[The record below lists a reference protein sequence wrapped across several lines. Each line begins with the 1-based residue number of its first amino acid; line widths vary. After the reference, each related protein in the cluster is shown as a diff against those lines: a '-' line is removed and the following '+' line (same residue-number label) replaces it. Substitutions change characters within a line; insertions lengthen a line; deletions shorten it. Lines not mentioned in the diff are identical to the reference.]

1 MVNHFK
7 FMQTLVKIENL
18 LRGAIKVEESDLCE
32 SIIGY
37 GVQFYPFLKKIFEIE
52 GELSEEIIKEQVQ
65 DTENLSRLKSVF
77 LNLCIRETES
87 FGKKMDEIERIF
99 SLEKNEILLFKLI
112 SQLRNC
118 EEEIYFNN
126 LLVDKLLSQ
135 PKLANFLSLLFELP
149 EEFIYHQI
157 YNPTSNL
164 NRFRL
169 FVSSD
174 REVRESYYIKRYLLD
189 PNVESFENYLFPLPE
204 GLRLDF
210 PFSQAQKD
218 EIHKTAILYKKNDN
232 YRTLLFT
239 HSDTLSLQVASQIAE
254 QSGLK
259 LYYIDISPESK
270 MWEIQYHSLKSL
282 DYLGFSG
289 ALIYL
294 RLNYQIDRLE
304 VGSALISTVERILGL
319 TQARI
324 IIHPENYRS
333 ESNVHV
339 EIVNRVDSY
348 INFTKSEKENR
359 EEVYALKLNGERMD
373 DRYYRSE
380 LLMYQLERIYRLDL
394 DRQELEKQIIFF
406 SRNDEIQIQDLKNL
420 CVDYDFFNT
429 SFSPLEI
436 KEAVRRFIDL
446 SEEQKKMIKRTGFLL
461 SGPPGTGKSLLAE
474 AICIELGLTY
484 KKVRLT
490 DFSSAFVHETEK
502 KTRNFFKEN
511 AHVQVLI
518 FDEFDS
524 VAMSRQSSSRQYE
537 VTEVNE
543 FLNCM
548 DEHQGIIFATTNN
561 PDRLDE
567 AALRRFDFKIR
578 FDHLTSEMSL
588 KMFFMLFKQLNL
600 STSEMNQVA
609 RKLKNLRG
617 LTPAVLTNIHRQSI
631 LLGVMNLDSILQ
643 RLDEYLKSYKE
654 SIKLVGHC

>member
-1 MVNHFK
+1 
-7 FMQTLVKIENL
+7 MQTLVKIENL
-18 LRGAIKVEESDLCE
+18 LLNAIKIEESDLSE
-32 SIIGY
+32 SIIRY
-37 GVQFYPFLKKIFEIE
+37 GTQFHPFLQKIFEID
-52 GELSEEIIKEQVQ
+52 GELSEEVIKVQVQ
-65 DTENLSRLKSVF
+65 DSENLSRLKSVF
-77 LNLCIRETES
+77 LSLCIRENET
-87 FGKKMDEIERIF
+87 FGKKLDEIERVF
-99 SLEKNEILLFKLI
+99 KLEKNEILLFKLI
-112 SQLRNC
+112 FQLRNC
-118 EEEIYFNN
+118 EEKIYFND
-126 LLVDKLLSQ
+126 LLEDKFASQ
-135 PKLANFLSLLFELP
+135 PRLASFLSLLFELP
-149 EEFIYHQI
+149 QEFIYHQLFD
-157 YNPTSNL
+157 PTSKL

-169 FVSSD
+169 IVYSGD
-174 REVRESYYIKRYLLD
+174 VARESHFIKRYLLD
-189 PNVESFENYLFPLPE
+189 PNFESLENYLFPLPE
-204 GLRLDF
+204 AINFDF

-218 EIHKTAILYKKNDN
+218 EIHKTAMLYKKNDN

-254 QSGLK
+254 QTGLK
-259 LYYIDISPESK
+259 LFYIDISPESK
-270 MWEIQYHSLKSL
+270 MWEIQYHALKSL
-282 DYLGFSG
+282 DYLSFSD

-294 RLNYQIDRLE
+294 RLNYQIERLE
-304 VGSALISTVERILGL
+304 VGSSLISTVERILGL

-324 IIHPENYRS
+324 IIHPENYRT
-333 ESNVHV
+333 ESGLNV
-339 EIVNRVDSY
+339 EIVHRVDSY
-348 INFTKSEKENR
+348 LNLIKSDKENR

-373 DRYYRSE
+373 ARYYRSE
-380 LLMYQLERIYRLDL
+380 VPMHQLERIFRLDL
-394 DRQELEKQIIFF
+394 NREELEKQIIFF
-406 SRNDEIQIQDLKNL
+406 SRNDETPIQDLKNL

-446 SEEQKKMIKRTGFLL
+446 TEEQKKLIKRAGFLL

-490 DFSSAFVHETEK
+490 DFSGIYVHETEK
-502 KTRNFFKEN
+502 KTRNFFREN

-524 VAMSRQSSSRQYE
+524 VAMSRQTSSRQYE

-578 FDHLTSEMSL
+578 FDFLNPEMSL

-600 STSEMNQVA
+600 STNEMNQVA
-609 RKLKNLRG
+609 KKLKNLRG

-631 LLGVMNLDSILQ
+631 LLGVMNLDSILH

>member
-1 MVNHFK
+1 
-7 FMQTLVKIENL
+7 MQTLVKIENL
-18 LRGAIKVEESDLCE
+18 HRNAVKIEESDLAE
-32 SIIGY
+32 SIIRY
-37 GVQFYPFLKKIFEIE
+37 GNQFHPFLQKIFEID

-65 DTENLSRLKSVF
+65 DSENLSRLKNVF

-87 FGKKMDEIERIF
+87 FGKKMDEIERVF
-99 SLEKNEILLFKLI
+99 KLEKKEILLFKFLFE
-112 SQLRNC
+112 LKYC
-118 EEEIYFNN
+118 EEKIYFSD
-126 LLVDKLLSQ
+126 LLEDKFSSQ
-135 PKLANFLSLLFELP
+135 NRLATFLSLFLELP
-149 EEFIYHQI
+149 QEFIYHQLF
-157 YNPTSNL
+157 NPTSNL

-169 FVSSD
+169 IVYSD
-174 REVRESYYIKRYLLD
+174 GPVRESYYIKRYLLD
-189 PNVESFENYLFPLPE
+189 PNIESFEDYLFPLPE

-218 EIHKTAILYKKNDN
+218 EIQTMAELYKKNAN

-239 HSDTLSLQVASQIAE
+239 HSDTLSFQVARQIAE

-259 LYYIDISPESK
+259 LFYIDISPESK
-270 MWEIQYHSLKSL
+270 KWEIQYHALRSL
-282 DYLGFSG
+282 DYLSCSG

-304 VGSALISTVERILGL
+304 VGSALISAVERILGL

-348 INFTKSEKENR
+348 INFTKSDKENR
-359 EEVYALKLNGERMD
+359 EEIYALKLNGERMD

-380 LLMYQLERIYRLDL
+380 ILMYQLERIFRLDL
-394 DRQELEKQIIFF
+394 NREELEKQIIFF
-406 SRNDEIQIQDLKNL
+406 SRNDETQIQDLKNL

-446 SEEQKKMIKRTGFLL
+446 TEEQKKMIKRTGFLL

-524 VAMSRQSSSRQYE
+524 VAMNRQSSSRQYE

-578 FDHLTSEMSL
+578 FDYLNADMSL

-600 STSEMNQVA
+600 TTNEMNQVA
-609 RKLKNLRG
+609 KKLKNLRG
-617 LTPAVLTNIHRQSI
+617 ITPAVLTNIHRQSI
-631 LLGVMNLDSILQ
+631 LLGVMNLDSILH